1 MKKYFLLLCISALVF
16 TSCNQ
21 DALDIEQKGVLPTD
35 AFYKTDADAQA
46 ALVGVYFDSHKNFA
60 KSDGEYNFGP
70 IFGLTNFQA
79 DDIWLAGSGTGDC
92 VTQREYQQ
100 FRYTND
106 NNLPKDAYTAFY
118 RSIHKCNLVITNFTE
133 AKLGSALT
141 PIMKRCIAEARVMR
155 AYDHMMLGIYWGTPP
170 IVEEVLTAAS
180 RPKNAES
187 QAAVM
192 TWVAKEI
199 DLALPDLTKRQ
210 GPSDKA
216 GAVKITKGFAYAVKG
231 KALMW
236 KKDYNGAKDAL
247 KHLLPGGDCADYAL
261 VPTADMIKIGH
272 ADGKASSEAVFEFN
286 VTPDAA
292 VVTGNAVQLRV
303 GWNDHMTFNWRFEN
317 FNGNLLKDAQVNANG
332 WGWLNPTG
340 KFAEDLI
347 ANDGMNSARRKAW
360 IKTYDEVLYDHQWSS
375 DATPF
380 VPGRTAFKE
389 TDPNR
394 GVGGSAGYIY
404 GNEGYFC
411 WKIVV
416 HKDQGDLNKI
426 NNAWDRNLSL
436 MRYNEVLLLY
446 AEACAQS
453 GTDEGGLGLS
463 SLQSIQTRAG
473 SAHVS
478 TSLTLAEVQNEKR
491 FEMWLEGSRSAD
503 LIRWGLTASLETQG
517 SYVPNLRDELK
528 EGVGPVHKAL
538 IDKSSASF
546 YTTTYGTKI
555 GFKKGKHELLPF
567 PKQVMDLNPAIVQ
580 NPGWK

>member
-1 MKKYFLLLCISALVF
+1 MKKYILLLCISALAF
-16 TSCNQ
+16 TGCDQ
-21 DALDIEQKGVLPTD
+21 DLLNIEQKGVLPAD
-35 AFYKTDADAQA
+35 SFYKTDADAQA

-60 KSDGEYNFGP
+60 KSDAEYNFGP
-70 IFGLTNFQA
+70 IFGLTNFQS
-79 DDIWLAGSGTGDC
+79 DDMYLAGSGVGDC
-92 VTQREYQQ
+92 VTQREFQQ

-106 NNLPKDAYTAFY
+106 NPLPLAAYTAFY

-133 AKLGSALT
+133 AKLGSAVT
-141 PIMKRCIAEARVMR
+141 PVMKRCIAEARVMR

-180 RPKNAES
+180 RPANAAS

-192 TWVAKEI
+192 DWVAKEI
-199 DLALPDLTKRQ
+199 DLALPDLTERQ
-210 GPSDKA
+210 GKTDKA

-236 KKDYNGAKDAL
+236 KKDYNGAKTAL
-247 KHLLPGGDCADYAL
+247 KAVISSGNYAL
-261 VPTADMIKIGH
+261 VPSAEMIKIGH
-272 ADGKASSEAVFEFN
+272 ADGKATSESVFEFN

-292 VVTGNAVQLRV
+292 VATGRDVQLRV

-317 FNGNLLKDAQVNANG
+317 FNGNLLKDAQINANG

-347 ANDGMNSARRKAW
+347 ANDGIGSARRKAW
-360 IKTYDEVLYDHQWSS
+360 IKTYEEVLYDHQWGS
-375 DATPF
+375 DALPF
-380 VPGRTAFKE
+380 VPGKTAFKE

-394 GVGGSAGYIY
+394 GAGGSAGYIY

-436 MRYNEVLLLY
+436 MRYAEVLLLY
-446 AEACAQS
+446 AEACAQTS
-453 GTDEGGLGLS
+453 DADGLQY
-463 SLQSIQTRAG
+463 LQAVQNRAG

-478 TSLTLAEVQNEKR
+478 TALTLAEVQNEKR
-491 FEMWLEGSRSAD
+491 FELWLEGSRSVD
-503 LIRWGLTASLETQG
+503 LIRWGKTETLEKQG
-517 SYVPNLRDELK
+517 SYVAHLRDELR
-528 EGVGPVHKAL
+528 EGKGPVHKAL
-538 IDKSSASF
+538 IDKSNAT
-546 YTTTYGTKI
+546 YYKDTYGDKI
-555 GFKKGKHELLPF
+555 GFKKGKDEFLPF
-567 PKQVMDLNPAIVQ
+567 PKQVLDLNTALKQ
-580 NPGWK
+580 NPGWNL

>member
-1 MKKYFLLLCISALVF
+1 MKKYILLLCIGAFAF
-16 TSCNQ
+16 TACDQNE
-21 DALDIEQKGVLPTD
+21 LDIAQKGVLTTET
-35 AFYKTDADAQA
+35 FYKTDADAQA

-60 KSDGEYNFGP
+60 KSDPEYNFGP

-79 DDIWLAGSGTGDC
+79 DDMWLSGSGTGDC
-92 VTQREYQQ
+92 VSQREYQQ
-100 FRYTND
+100 FRYTYD
-106 NNLPKDAYTAFY
+106 NALPRDAYTAFY
-118 RSIHKCNLVITNFTE
+118 RSIHKTNLVITNFTE

-141 PIMKRCIAEARVMR
+141 PVMKRCIAEARVMR

-170 IVEEVLTAAS
+170 IVEEVLTGAS

-187 QAAVM
+187 QDAVM

-199 DLALPDLTKRQ
+199 DLALPDLTERQ
-210 GPSDKA
+210 GKTDKP

-236 KKDYNGAKDAL
+236 KKDYNGAKIAL
-247 KHLLPGGDCADYAL
+247 KAVITSGNYGL
-261 VPTADMIKIGH
+261 VPSNEMVKIGH

-286 VTPDAA
+286 ITADPA
-292 VVTGNAVQLRV
+292 VVTSTSTRT

-317 FNGNLLKDAQVNANG
+317 LVGDGPVKDAQVNANG

-347 ANDGMNSARRKAW
+347 ANDGINSARRKAW
-360 IKTYDEVLYDHQWSS
+360 IKTYDEVLYDHQWTS
-375 DATPF
+375 DVTPF

-389 TDPNR
+389 TDLQR
-394 GVGGSAGYIY
+394 GVKSTASIY

-416 HKDQGDLNKI
+416 HKDQGDINKV
-426 NNAWDRNLSL
+426 NSGWDRNLSL

-446 AEACAQS
+446 AEACAQTS
-453 GTDEGGLGLS
+453 DADGLTYLKEIQNRA
-463 SLQSIQTRAG
+463 QSN
-473 SAHVS
+473 HVS
-478 TSLTLAEVQNEKR
+478 STLTLAEVQKEKQ
-491 FEMWLEGSRSAD
+491 FELWLEGSRSAD

-517 SYVPNLRDELK
+517 NYVPELRDELNK
-528 EGVGPVHKAL
+528 GVGPVHKAL
-538 IDKSSASF
+538 IDKSTANY
-546 YTTTYGTKI
+546 YTTTYGTNI

-567 PKQVMDLNPAIVQ
+567 PKQVIDLNTALKQ
-580 NPGWK
+580 NPGWE

>member
-1 MKKYFLLLCISALVF
+1 MCISTHTR
-16 TSCNQ
+16 TS
-21 DALDIEQKGVLPTD
+21 P
-35 AFYKTDADAQA
+35 
-46 ALVGVYFDSHKNFA
+46 SP
-60 KSDGEYNFGP
+60 DGEYNFGP

-79 DDIWLAGSGTGDC
+79 DDMWLAGSGVGDC
-92 VTQREYQQ
+92 VKQREYQQ
-100 FRYTND
+100 FRYTYD
-106 NNLPKDAYTAFY
+106 NPLPQDAYTAFY
-118 RSIHKCNLVITNFTE
+118 RSIHKTNLVITNFTE
-133 AKLGSALT
+133 AKLGSAVT
-141 PIMKRCIAEARVMR
+141 PVMKRCIAEARVIR

-170 IVEEVLTAAS
+170 IVEEVLTSAS
-180 RPKNAES
+180 RPANAES

-192 TWVAKEI
+192 DWVSKEI
-199 DLALPDLTKRQ
+199 DLALPDLTERQ
-210 GPSDKA
+210 GKGDKA

-236 KKDYNGAKDAL
+236 KKDYNGAKTAL
-247 KHLLPGGDCADYAL
+247 KAVITSGNYDL
-261 VPTADMIKIGH
+261 VPSAEMIKIGH

-286 VTPDAA
+286 ITADPA
-292 VVTGNAVQLRV
+292 VVTSTSTRT

-317 FNGNLLKDAQVNANG
+317 FIGGGPVKDAQINANG

-360 IKTYDEVLYDHQWSS
+360 IKTYDEVLYNHQWAS

-380 VPGRTAFKE
+380 VSGRTAFKE
-389 TDPNR
+389 TDPMR
-394 GVGGSAGYIY
+394 GVGANAGFIY

-416 HKDQGDLNKI
+416 HKDQGDLNKV
-426 NNAWDRNLSL
+426 NSGWDRNLSL

-446 AEACAQS
+446 AEACAQTS
-453 GTDEGGLGLS
+453 DADGLQY
-463 SLQSIQTRAG
+463 LQAIQNRAQ

-478 TSLTLAEVQNEKR
+478 TVLTLADVQKEKQ
-491 FEMWLEGSRSAD
+491 FELWLEGSRSAD

-517 SYVPNLRDELK
+517 NYVPNLRDELK
-528 EGVGPVHKAL
+528 QGVGPVHKAL
-538 IDKSSASF
+538 IDKSSASY
-546 YTTTYGTKI
+546 YTTTYGTNI

-567 PKQVMDLNPAIVQ
+567 PKQVMDLNTALKQ